1 MQSTEDISSASTEIR
16 IYEGADGQ
24 FTLYED
30 EGNNY
35 NYENGVFSKID
46 FHWNDQKKTLSIGEI
61 QGKFEGML
69 THRTFMVV

>member
-1 MQSTEDISSASTEIR
+1 MGDYMQSIEDISSTSTEIR

-24 FTLYED
+24 CTLYED

-46 FHWNDQKKTLSIGEI
+46 FHWNDKRKHLILVRSKGNLKVCSHI
-61 QGKFEGML
+61 
-69 THRTFMVV
+69 